1 MSGRST
7 TTSRQA
13 SFLSH
18 IHLTPLGLLFEPQC
32 RSCRRWASALCHLEQ
47 KGRHWDLEI
56 TRLRGDACFHA
67 PCCVR
72 LLVERERARAVRA
85 CTVCTAWKGSPGAT
99 RASTTGANRRTCNRS
114 ILGWHGARV
123 ANSIPRQA
131 FFFYSGSHRA
141 RFTLASCSCPGS
153 GPSPGPRGRLQDLPW
168 LTLCC
173 RDGAALTDFDGGQTP
188 CAAVPCAICR
198 AQRLGNRCLE
208 EWQERAEAFLLHPL
222 RAREAGARRGEG
234 QCRGHPVPNQE
245 QAVSGGSDAQVR
257 LSSGTR
263 IIVIHEGFHCSPRTR
278 MQKKNT
284 PSRRR

>member
-99 RASTTGANRRTCNRS
+99 RESTTDANTRTCNRS
-114 ILGWHGARV
+114 TPRAVRFSRPLEGQRLVEASGCGRGPRLARSAASARRPCRPLACAQKKLFKQELARHVAYTGVHIRSRVLYRQHGDDADDGNGDGDGDHDTRVLGSNTRV
-123 ANSIPRQA
+123 AAALLPI
-131 FFFYSGSHRA
+131 RA
-141 RFTLASCSCPGS
+141 LLPHLFQPLALEG
-153 GPSPGPRGRLQDLPW
+153 GQDLRPIM
-168 LTLCC
+168 
-173 RDGAALTDFDGGQTP
+173 
-188 CAAVPCAICR
+188 V
-198 AQRLGNRCLE
+198 
-208 EWQERAEAFLLHPL
+208 
-222 RAREAGARRGEG
+222 
-234 QCRGHPVPNQE
+234 
-245 QAVSGGSDAQVR
+245 
-257 LSSGTR
+257 
-263 IIVIHEGFHCSPRTR
+263 
-278 MQKKNT
+278 
-284 PSRRR
+284 